1 MLIGVPFNFPLLRN
15 ALRFY
20 HHSLGSRLLINHS
33 DLLTQLCVHD
43 IRILAEMQ
51 IFEFFVLWFSVWLYD
66 RGNKELVQID
76 TIVSKIRN
84 KPLVQLF
91 RKLRKMSIRFKDID
105 CICCHCLGNVCFYP
119 RHKECPEELNQFC
132 LS

>member
-1 MLIGVPFNFPLLRN
+1 MLIGVSFNLPLLRN

-76 TIVSKIRN
+76 TINFSTFLLNFERRIASETLASSRKF
-84 KPLVQLF
+84 KVQLQGTPLDF
-91 RKLRKMSIRFKDID
+91 R
-105 CICCHCLGNVCFYP
+105 GY
-119 RHKECPEELNQFC
+119 
-132 LS
+132 

>member
-1 MLIGVPFNFPLLRN
+1 
-15 ALRFY
+15 
-20 HHSLGSRLLINHS
+20 
-33 DLLTQLCVHD
+33 
-43 IRILAEMQ
+43 MQ

-91 RKLRKMSIRFKDID
+91 RKLRK
-105 CICCHCLGNVCFYP
+105 ICLLYTSDAAD
-119 RHKECPEELNQFC
+119 EL
-132 LS
+132 